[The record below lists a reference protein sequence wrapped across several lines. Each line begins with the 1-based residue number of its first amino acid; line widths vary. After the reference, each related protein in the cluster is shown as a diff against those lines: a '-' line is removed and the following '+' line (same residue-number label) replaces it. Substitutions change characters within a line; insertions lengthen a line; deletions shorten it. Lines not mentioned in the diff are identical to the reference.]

1 MLPLLRFTR
10 DLFEGLDPLAPID
23 SPHAAIQNVAN
34 VGAFEPGEHLQ
45 HAVAPAEF
53 RHPQATREARLEN
66 AVVAYA
72 FARGRRRTISF
83 AIGPEGLAVRAPRW
97 TPLAEVDRALQEKGR
112 WIVRKLH
119 EVHDRQQR
127 QLSTAIVWADG
138 ARVPY
143 LGGHVQVC
151 LASHLAGL
159 GKHANVAM
167 VGSETGTPLL
177 QVGLP
182 QHASADQIREAV
194 NTWLQQQAREIF
206 TRRLDHFAP
215 LLGVKWQRLRLSNA
229 TTRWGSACADG
240 SIRLNWRLVHYSPAV
255 VDYVVAH
262 ELSHLRVMDHSPQF
276 WETVGSVIPDYKRV
290 RGELKSDAV
299 PQW

>member
-10 DLFEGLDPLAPID
+10 DLFEAIEHQTPADSAQSAIKKEALA
-23 SPHAAIQNVAN
+23 
-34 VGAFEPGEHLQ
+34 GAHEPGEPLH
-45 HAVAPAEF
+45 HAVAPAVF
-53 RHPQATREARLEN
+53 RHPQASRESRLEN

-72 FARGRRRTISF
+72 FARGRRRTIAF

-97 TPLAEVDRALQEKGR
+97 TPLVEVERALQEKGQ

-119 EVHDRQQR
+119 EMQERQQR
-127 QLSTAIVWADG
+127 QLSARIVWADG
-138 ARVPY
+138 VKVPY
-143 LGGHVQVC
+143 LGGQVQVV
-151 LASHLAGL
+151 LASHLAGV
-159 GKHANVAM
+159 GKYASLVAAPSDEA
-167 VGSETGTPLL
+167 VPLL

-182 QHASADQIREAV
+182 ARASSEQIREAV
-194 NTWLQQQAREIF
+194 NTWLQQRAREIF
-206 TRRLDHFAP
+206 TERLDHFAP
-215 LLGVKWQRLRLSNA
+215 LLGVTWQRLRLSNA

-276 WETVGSVIPDYKRV
+276 WETVGSVIPDYKQV
-290 RGELKSDAV
+290 RSALKSDGV